1 LIYDCILYSGEK
13 DLLTIRLNETCLC
26 SDWVTTVIVE
36 ATKTFT
42 GLGKPLYFE
51 QHKEEFKNFNIFYYV
66 VDNMPMNCDTWTRE
80 KHQRNAINIPLLFC
94 NPKDD
99 DIIIISDIDEVPR
112 AKQVNKFKPDINFAA
127 LIQDKYSYF
136 LNCFEG
142 RQTWDRARIMTWEYL
157 KDKSPEEVRN
167 SGYDFSIHDAGF
179 HWSWLGGVDEMVRKL
194 ESFSHQEHNT
204 PELNNAEVLKHKL
217 ETGQCLWN
225 NNEGDT
231 WKFIDIDLSHP
242 EYLFKNKE
250 KFKHL
255 IK

>member
-1 LIYDCILYSGEK
+1 MVFDAMLYNGERE
-13 DLLTIRLNETCLC
+13 LLEIRINEMSLC
-26 SDWVTTVIVE
+26 EDWVTHIVVE
-36 ATKTFT
+36 ASMTFS
-42 GLGKPLYFE
+42 GKQKPLYFD
-51 QHKEEFKNFNIFYYV
+51 KEYFSKYKNIFYLV
-66 VDNMPMNCDTWTRE
+66 VDDTPTDCDTWARE
-80 KHQRNAINIPLLFC
+80 RFQRNKIMLALNFLD
-94 NPKDD
+94 PKDD
-99 DIIIISDIDEVPR
+99 DKVIISDVDEVPR